1 MLCPSH
7 QGGVDNTRAHLL
19 FNRELTPVPQG
30 ETMTRHPQQHRPHAQ
45 EVWAA
50 GAAGAL
56 VILAGLCAVRFG
68 AIALASLWGA

>member
-1 MLCPSH
+1 MSISP
-7 QGGVDNTRAHLL
+7 GGVDNTRAHLL
-19 FNRELTPVPQG
+19 FNRELTPVTQG
-30 ETMTRHPQQHRPHAQ
+30 ETMTRQPQQPRTHAQ

-56 VILAGLCAVRFG
+56 VILVGLCAGRVG